1 MTYPVRVVEEKID
14 RFQKKRLT
22 YRPTPVSKLSGLSK
36 HLNGP
41 NIWIKREDLTGLAL
55 GGNKSRKLEYIIQD
69 VIDRRADAIIT
80 WGSIQSNWCLQ
91 TAAAARKY
99 GIKPVL
105 LLFETYETQKIMDG
119 NLLLDFIL
127 DADIRIKSAQKGRV
141 VKADD
146 VEEIME
152 EVFHEV
158 VERGDKAYII
168 PIGGSM
174 PGGSMKLPLGAVAYV
189 DAYVELRKQMKSFKE
204 DLDYIVLA
212 SGSGGTQAGLL
223 AGAHLCGDSTRIMG
237 ISVSEDRDS
246 FSQDIKKVSDDVVDC
261 LGLKTDFRDEDIIVF
276 DDYRAGGYGE
286 LNKEVSEALRLMAV
300 TEGIFI
306 DPIYTGK
313 AVAALIDLIQK
324 SRFKKGDNVLFLH
337 TGGASALFPHKE
349 GIKNFLL
356 KDDKS
361 GTR

>member
-1 MTYPVRVVEEKID
+1 MTYPVQIIEEKIN
-14 RFQKKRLT
+14 RFQKKRLL
-22 YRPTPVSKLSGLSK
+22 YRPTPISKLSRLST

-41 NIWIKREDLTGLAL
+41 NIWIKREDLTGLAM

-69 VIDRRADAIIT
+69 VIDSQADSIIT

-91 TAAAARKY
+91 TAAAARKF
-99 GIKPVL
+99 GIKPIL

-141 VKADD
+141 VKAEE
-146 VEEIME
+146 VEGILE
-152 EVFHEV
+152 EVFNEKKEQGHKPYV
-158 VERGDKAYII
+158 I

-174 PGGSMKLPLGAVAYV
+174 TGGSMKLPLGAVAYV
-189 DAYVELRKQMKSFKE
+189 DAYMELRRQMNS
-204 DLDYIVLA
+204 LDKGLDSIVLA

-223 AGAHLCGDSTRIMG
+223 AGAQLCGDSTRILG

-261 LGLKTDFRDEDIIVF
+261 MGLKIDFKEEDIIVF

-286 LNKEVSEALRLMAV
+286 LNEDVSEAIRLMAV

-313 AVAALIDLIQK
+313 AVAALIDLIHK
-324 SRFKKGDNVLFLH
+324 GRFKKEDNVLFLH
-337 TGGASALFPHKE
+337 TGGASALFPHKQ
-349 GIKNFLL
+349 GLKKFLL
-356 KDDKS
+356 
-361 GTR
+361 